1 MRSNLLN
8 RWRERERTPGRENN
22 TCKGSVARKK
32 YSEEKGLGGGSGGRS

>member
-8 RWRERERTPGRENN
+8 RWREREDSRKREQHVQRL
-22 TCKGSVARKK
+22 CGKKK